1 MCPSHLPCFPQLQ
14 SPQSIVILDDIER
27 LVEYVAIGPRFSN
40 TILQTLLVL
49 LKKVGASQLA
59 HIKAFATCTAL
70 DSRLPRR
77 GKRGTRLLRV
87 LPLADAATASRPAS
101 P

>member
-1 MCPSHLPCFPQLQ
+1 MPAAAAVILSHVRPLHLPCFPHLQ

-49 LKKVGASQLA
+49 LKKVG
-59 HIKAFATCTAL
+59 I
-70 DSRLPRR
+70 
-77 GKRGTRLLRV
+77 
-87 LPLADAATASRPAS
+87 AAAVPIRHRYLHCIGE
-101 P
+101 

>member
-1 MCPSHLPCFPQLQ
+1 MQ

-49 LKKVGASQLA
+49 IKKVLSLWQVVSPSSSADISAGFGA
-59 HIKAFATCTAL
+59 C
-70 DSRLPRR
+70 R
-77 GKRGTRLLRV
+77 TRSAV
-87 LPLADAATASRPAS
+87 LADSSTVIS
-101 P
+101 